1 MKKRISLFA
10 ESHIPFLGIAYAI
23 FRPLPPR
30 TGHWIFPRVSA
41 IPPFRH
47 SATIYMFIDAQTLKL
62 DRYE

>member
-1 MKKRISLFA
+1 MKNRISLFA
-10 ESHIPFLGIAYAI
+10 ESHIPFLEIAYAI

-47 SATIYMFIDAQTLKL
+47 YIYV
-62 DRYE
+62 Y

>member
-1 MKKRISLFA
+1 MKNRISLFA
-10 ESHIPFLGIAYAI
+10 ESHIPFQEIAYAI

-47 SATIYMFIDAQTLKL
+47 YIYV
-62 DRYE
+62 Y